1 MSTVFIGI
9 GSNLGDRKANCL
21 KAIEM
26 MEERGLSVISRSRMH
41 ETEPWGVTE
50 QPRFI
55 NMAVAVETDVE
66 PRRLLELLKDI
77 EKHAGRKETV
87 RYGPRTLDLDIL
99 LYGSLVLKE
108 PGLEI
113 PHPLMHERDF
123 VLVPLAEIAPDVVH
137 PVFGKTVRELRDSL
151 GRSA

>member
-26 MEERGLSVISRSRMH
+26 MKERGLSVISRSRMH

-55 NMAVAVETDVE
+55 NMAVAVETDIG

-77 EKHAGRKETV
+77 EKRASRKETV